1 MSLKNLKFS
10 VFEGNVFLI
19 KEDKKIDGMT
29 YFVVKLN
36 KHHLKGIVECVD
48 LTVSSY
54 PIPRNLRER
63 LEKNVLPRFY
73 EINDIIKTFE
83 SLPNNFGIEISKLN
97 KEDILYGLES
107 SSIQKLLV
115 KKNYKPQELIKI
127 FY

>member
-1 MSLKNLKFS
+1 MSIKNLKFS
-10 VFEGNVFLI
+10 SFEENVFLI
-19 KEDKKIDGMT
+19 KEDKKFDGVT

-36 KHHLKGIVECVD
+36 KQHLKGIVECVD

-63 LEKNVLPRFY
+63 LEKNVLPRLY
-73 EINDIIKTFE
+73 EINNTINTFK

-107 SSIQKLLV
+107 SSIQILLL
-115 KKNYKPQELIKI
+115 KRNYKPQELIKL